1 MLRFL
6 VLALLL
12 INAVYFAWTQG
23 FLQTL
28 GFAPAQQSEPQ
39 RLAQQVR
46 PEVLRLLTAQELRQL
61 APLGGAAA
69 EPVACLQAGLFDEAQ
84 SATLRSTLEPALPPG
99 SWSLE
104 AALEP
109 ARWIV
114 YMGPYANAE
123 AQAGKRA
130 ELAALNLGLRFE
142 TISNPALELGLSLG
156 HFDTQAAATQA
167 LNALS
172 RRGVR
177 TARVVLERAET
188 RGTML
193 RLPVVDEGLRTRL
206 EVLQPALAGKRLE
219 PCA

>member
-12 INAVYFAWTQG
+12 INGVYFAWTQG
-23 FLQTL
+23 LLRAF
-28 GFAPAQQSEPQ
+28 GFAPTQQSEPQ
-39 RLAQQVR
+39 RLAQQIR

-61 APLGGAAA
+61 EAAPGGAASK
-69 EPVACLQAGLFDEAQ
+69 PVACLQAGLFDEAQ
-84 SATLRSTLEPALPPG
+84 SATLRSALTPALPPG

-114 YMGPYANAE
+114 YMGPFANAE
-123 AQAGKRA
+123 AQARKRA
-130 ELAALNLGLRFE
+130 ELAALSLRFE
-142 TISNPALELGLSLG
+142 PMSNPALEPGLSLG
-156 HFDTQAAATQA
+156 RFDAPAAATLA

-177 TARVVLERAET
+177 TARVVQEQAEV
-188 RGTML
+188 RGMML
-193 RLPVVDEGLRTRL
+193 RVPAADEGLRTRL
-206 EVLQPALAGKRLE
+206 EELQPALAGKRLE